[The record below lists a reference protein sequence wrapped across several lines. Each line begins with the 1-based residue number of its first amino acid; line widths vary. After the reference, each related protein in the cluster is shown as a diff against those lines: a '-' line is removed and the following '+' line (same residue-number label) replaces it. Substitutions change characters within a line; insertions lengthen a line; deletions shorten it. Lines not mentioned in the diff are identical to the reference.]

1 MSACAQVVQIP
12 VASRQG
18 SWFALHVRSRH
29 DKLVAANLRVRG
41 MEPLLP
47 LYRSRRRWS
56 DRTRVMDLPLFPGY
70 VFCRFNPEMLLP
82 ILMTPGVVRVVSASK
97 RPCPVAEEEIAAIQR
112 IVSSGSTVEPW
123 PYLQTGQKVRILDGP
138 LFGIEGILLDVKNRR
153 RLVVSVHLL
162 QRSVAVE
169 VDRECIG
176 PPR

>member
-1 MSACAQVVQIP
+1 MSPSASVAQLSQEL
-12 VASRQG
+12 
-18 SWFALHVRSRH
+18 WFALHVRSRH

-41 MEPLLP
+41 MEALLP

-70 VFCRFNPEMLLP
+70 VFCRFDPQMLLP
-82 ILMTPGVVRVVSASK
+82 ILMTPGVVRVISAGK
-97 RPCPVAEEEIAAIQR
+97 RPCPVAEEEITAIQR
-112 IVSSGSTVEPW
+112 VIYAGNAVEPW
-123 PYLQTGQKVRILDGP
+123 PYLRAGQKVRILDGP

-162 QRSVAVE
+162 QRSIAVE
-169 VDRECIG
+169 LDRDCIG